1 MSSIFL
7 TQYIKSNMFIQDLRE
22 EVANRDVNFDLVV
35 SDINYT
41 DCPILCINP
50 ENKPENVSLLD
61 AWKDAI

>member
-7 TQYIKSNMFIQDLRE
+7 TQYIKSNMFIQDLRDE
-22 EVANRDVNFDLVV
+22 LAGRDVNFDLIV
-35 SDINYT
+35 SDINYI